1 MRKRTPRKTRPA
13 TSPCLIAVGL
23 NNKHEAGMIAAVQAF
38 RRGYATVD
46 NFLDLCDSRD
56 ITVIAY
62 QMQKRHVDGME
73 AAMDATHTALM
84 NIRDRR
90 EETGKFGA
98 SADELAALALLV
110 DTYMNYWLAQS
121 GDLYRKARTE
131 LYRLRKYDRARQV
144 REVAA

>member
-1 MRKRTPRKTRPA
+1 VRKRTPRKVRPA
-13 TSPCLIAVGL
+13 VSPCLIAVGL

-38 RRGYATVD
+38 RRGYATAD
-46 NFLDLCDSRD
+46 NLLDLCDSRD

-98 SADELAALALLV
+98 SADELATLALLV
-110 DTYMNYWLAQS
+110 DTYTNYWLAQS
-121 GDLYRKARTE
+121 GHLYGLAREE
-131 LYRLRKYDRARQV
+131 LRRARLRDKAG
-144 REVAA
+144 EKAA

>member
-1 MRKRTPRKTRPA
+1 
-13 TSPCLIAVGL
+13 
-23 NNKHEAGMIAAVQAF
+23 MIAAVQAF

-90 EETGKFGA
+90 EETGKFGV

-131 LYRLRKYDRARQV
+131 LYRLRKYDRART
-144 REVAA
+144 EKAA